1 MQKPI
6 SYKKKVGIYMNK
18 TSLLKP
24 LTAKKRYTVEIPQ
37 GLYKSLKLLAN
48 AEDRSVRY
56 IIVREM
62 TDYVKRRRARDFTP
76 KSTKNGEESICLLP
90 ILL

>member
-1 MQKPI
+1 
-6 SYKKKVGIYMNK
+6 MNK

-24 LTAKKRYTVEIPQ
+24 LIIKKRYTVEIPQ

-56 IIVREM
+56 IIIREM
-62 TDYVKRRRARDFTP
+62 TDYVKRRRAERDFTP
-76 KSTKNGEESICLLP
+76 KSTNSGR
-90 ILL
+90 IL